1 MPGSI
6 IWDWLV
12 EASTE
17 YCQARNGLER
27 TFPARWR
34 LIEATKL
41 VQKRLDNFAETP
53 GDVKRALKA
62 AEKAE
67 TWREGGD
74 AFAKDLLRR
83 VAVYKRK
90 RHWN

>member
-12 EASTE
+12 EASTA
-17 YCQARNGLER
+17 YCQAQSELTTTVSGRR
-27 TFPARWR
+27 R
-34 LIEATKL
+34 LIEATEL
-41 VQKRLDNFAETP
+41 VRKQLDNFADTP
-53 GDVKRALKA
+53 GDAKRALKA

-83 VAVYKRK
+83 VAEYKRK
-90 RHWN
+90 RWNS